1 MIQAV
6 RAHCKRR
13 AKGAARPETDLSIQ
27 ILSFALRFLR
37 ARTCMGRL
45 DSRRRGAYPDR
56 ESNSMENQETNASE
70 QDEVRFEP
78 VRRPYERPR
87 ILSREPLE
95 AVAAVCSPPGVA
107 KSNPGLCPSGP
118 ISS

>member
-1 MIQAV
+1 
-6 RAHCKRR
+6 
-13 AKGAARPETDLSIQ
+13 
-27 ILSFALRFLR
+27 
-37 ARTCMGRL
+37 
-45 DSRRRGAYPDR
+45 
-56 ESNSMENQETNASE
+56 MENRQTNPASE
-70 QDEVRFEP
+70 VNEEENAGFRS
-78 VRRPYERPR
+78 VRRSYERPR